1 MVPYDAGQPASSV
14 FDYSEDSKNNGEV
27 LPPPTCDKETM
38 TVSFVLIR

>member
-1 MVPYDAGQPASSV
+1 MVQYNAGQPASSA
-14 FDYSEDSKNNGEV
+14 FENSEDSKNNGEV